1 MADAITGSSWT
12 LLHPRSQK
20 KVDLHTHLTTTNLP
34 LSIDV
39 EDVYVWVAGDSLFH
53 DFRSSTTWEVLRPR
67 QVTKSWVDVV
77 WFKGAIPKLSFNMW
91 VANYDRLSTH
101 SMLAA
106 WGLHISAN
114 CPFCSN
120 YEETRD
126 HLLLSCE
133 YSQAIWRE
141 IFIRC
146 QPPASPFANWSEVL
160 SWIRAAR
167 SWKLN
172 LLRKL
177 ATQSVIYHLWKWRNN
192 LIHNQTSIPAA
203 TVFHGIDREL
213 RNIISAR
220 RHMKRFDSLM
230 VMWLR

>member
-1 MADAITGSSWT
+1 MRSWQMQLQDHHELYCT
-12 LLHPRSQK
+12 LVRK
-20 KVDLHTHLTTTNLP
+20 RK
-34 LSIDV
+34 
-39 EDVYVWVAGDSLFH
+39 
-53 DFRSSTTWEVLRPR
+53 SSTTWEVLRPR

-146 QPPASPFANWSEVL
+146 
-160 SWIRAAR
+160 
-167 SWKLN
+167 
-172 LLRKL
+172 
-177 ATQSVIYHLWKWRNN
+177 
-192 LIHNQTSIPAA
+192 
-203 TVFHGIDREL
+203 
-213 RNIISAR
+213 
-220 RHMKRFDSLM
+220 
-230 VMWLR
+230 

>member
-1 MADAITGSSWT
+1 MPLLSKLSPLSPQTWT
-12 LLHPRSQK
+12 LIILMHK
-20 KVDLHTHLTTTNLP
+20 
-34 LSIDV
+34 
-39 EDVYVWVAGDSLFH
+39 F
-53 DFRSSTTWEVLRPR
+53 
-67 QVTKSWVDVV
+67 
-77 WFKGAIPKLSFNMW
+77 
-91 VANYDRLSTH
+91 
-101 SMLAA
+101 ML
-106 WGLHISAN
+106 
-114 CPFCSN
+114 
-120 YEETRD
+120 TRD

-192 LIHNQTSIPAA
+192 LIHNHTSLSVSSI
-203 TVFHGIDREL
+203 FHCIDKEL

-220 RHMKRFDSLM
+220 KGRKQFRSLM
-230 VMWLR
+230 SMWLRWYGSYKITLGSCMFLLVIHLVFILFC